1 VVNAWAYHDFRN
13 AVLATGCRNLIMAGV
28 TTEVCLIFPAIDEK
42 GFTIHDAAIQLSAIS
57 ARYHLKIYN
66 APGGSVR
73 AAGGPA

>member
-1 VVNAWAYHDFRN
+1 
-13 AVLATGCRNLIMAGV
+13 MAGV